1 MSGAA
6 TVAAGQEHRPEGIR
20 RTVWGA
26 FWSLLIDMYD
36 IYLPVVALAPAIVY
50 FEPKNLPASTTAT
63 LFYLVFA
70 ATLVG
75 RPLGAFIFGHLGDR
89 WGRKVTTM
97 IAISGF
103 GIATLLIALLPGY
116 QQWGLAAMYVL
127 TLLRFI
133 DGIFLGGQYTAAIP
147 LAMEYAPKA
156 KRGLYGGAIQSAF
169 PLAYVLISLFTS
181 LVFVFSPPG
190 TASAP
195 YVQWGWRIPFLVG
208 ALGSAIVVWF
218 YSRSVPESE
227 LWRQSPKTRSPL
239 RELFSGESFRNL
251 AQVFILQSGAWFLV
265 NSVISTLPAVLI
277 TVLKLPSVTVTH
289 ELLVAYV
296 VLAAGFVTAG
306 AVSQIVGRRRLYAIM
321 GLLSAVV
328 APVLYYLIV
337 AAPKVG
343 FGAQTVLAS
352 VLLLITIGMWGMVVS
367 YISERFRTSVRSA
380 GYGIGYSL
388 AVIIP
393 SFYSF
398 YMLGLAHFMPYAYTQ
413 IVLVVI
419 GGILVLVGAL
429 MGPETKDID
438 FVAD

>member
-6 TVAAGQEHRPEGIR
+6 TVAAGQTHSPHDVR

-36 IYLPVVALAPAIVY
+36 IYLPVVSLAPAIIY
-50 FEPKNLPASTTAT
+50 FEPKTLPASTTAT

-89 WGRKVTTM
+89 WGRKITTM

-103 GIATLLIALLPGY
+103 GLVTLLIGILPGY
-116 QQWGLAAMYVL
+116 QQWGLGAVYVL

-156 KRGLYGGAIQSAF
+156 KRGLYGGAIQAAF
-169 PLAYVLISLFTS
+169 PIAYVLISLFTS
-181 LVFVFSPPG
+181 LVFLFAPTG
-190 TASAP
+190 TLNSP
-195 YVQWGWRIPFLVG
+195 YVQWGWRIPFFVGVVG
-208 ALGSAIVVWF
+208 AAVVVWF

-227 LWRQSPKTRSPL
+227 LWRQSQKARSPL
-239 RELFSGESFRNL
+239 RELFSGQSFRNL
-251 AQVFILQSGAWFLV
+251 VQVFVLQSGNWFMV
-265 NSVISTLPAVLI
+265 NAVISTLPAVLI

-289 ELLVAYV
+289 ELLIAYI
-296 VLAAGFVTAG
+296 VLAAGYVAAG
-306 AVSQIVGRRRLYAIM
+306 ALSQVVGRRRLHAIL
-321 GLLSAVV
+321 GVLGAVV
-328 APVLYYLIV
+328 APVLYYVIV
-337 AAPKVG
+337 ATPRIG
-343 FGAQTVLAS
+343 FAGQTALGS
-352 VLLLITIGMWGMVVS
+352 VLLVLTLSTWGMVVS
-367 YISERFRTSVRSA
+367 YINERFRTSVRSA
-380 GYGIGYSL
+380 GYGVGYSL

-393 SFYSF
+393 SFSSF

-413 IVLVVI
+413 IVLVVV
-419 GGILVLVGAL
+419 GGILLLIGAL